1 MFGFGKEKLNDR
13 LFSGILGEIGMF
25 QSWHLDNKRADLSF
39 EQINM
44 ILKRIIEREKV
55 DATKEQFSML
65 ELLTIGNDVDAWTE
79 LREKTGFDKQVAG
92 FCRSINLPET
102 YYK

>member
-13 LFSGILGEIGMF
+13 LFSGILGEIGMY
-25 QSWHLDNKRADLSF
+25 QNWYVDTKREDLSF

-55 DATKEQFSML
+55 NVSKEQFSML
-65 ELLTIGNDVDAWTE
+65 EILTIGNDLDAWTE
-79 LREKTGFDKQVAG
+79 LRIKTGFDKQVAG

-102 YYK
+102 FYK